1 MNETRMDETT
11 NEMINNKYIIE
22 KTIGKGQFGI
32 VYKGSHLK
40 TREPIAIKMESLGS
54 TIKLLK
60 NETTIINYLSTHNV
74 KHIPIVY
81 WYGKYKDHI
90 CTIMP
95 LYECSVS
102 EYIKL
107 KSLTPSKI
115 YMIMLKTIE
124 IIENVHN
131 NFVIHR
137 DMKPDNIMIRQGEL
151 FLIDFGFSTFYINE
165 DKEHIPYNDKN
176 MNMLGT
182 PNYVSINIHNG
193 IEATRRDDMISL
205 GYMFLYLFYE
215 KLPWEN
221 TTNIE
226 NQSVYPAIHIYHP
239 KNIKRKELKSI
250 EHIETLCAEIK
261 PVLWH
266 YIKYCYSLKYD
277 EEPAYNVIKQLLEKT
292 I

>member
-1 MNETRMDETT
+1 MNEITNNPT
-11 NEMINNKYIIE
+11 NEIIHNKYIIE
-22 KTIGKGQFGI
+22 KTIGKGQFGV
-32 VYKGSHLK
+32 VYKGSHRK
-40 TREPIAIKMESLGS
+40 TREPIAIKMESIGS
-54 TIKLLK
+54 PIKLLK

-74 KHIPIVY
+74 KNIPIIY
-81 WYGKYKDHI
+81 WYGKYNDHI

-107 KSLTPSKI
+107 KSLSPSKI
-115 YMIMLKTIE
+115 YTIMLKTIE
-124 IIENVHN
+124 IIENVHDN
-131 NFVIHR
+131 YVIHR
-137 DMKPDNIMIRQGEL
+137 DIKPDNIMIRQGEL

-165 DKEHIPYNDKN
+165 EKEHIPYNDKN
-176 MNMLGT
+176 VNMLGT
-182 PNYVSINIHNG
+182 PNYVSINIHHG

-221 TTNIE
+221 IMNVE
-226 NQSVYPAIHIYHP
+226 NPSDYTAIHIYHP

-261 PVLWH
+261 PVLCH
-266 YIKYCYSLKYD
+266 YIKYCYSLKYH
-277 EEPAYNVIKQLLEKT
+277 EEPAYNIIKQLLNKT

>member
-1 MNETRMDETT
+1 MNETI
-11 NEMINNKYIIE
+11 NEIINKKYIIE

-32 VYKGSHLK
+32 VYKGSHYK
-40 TREPIAIKMESLGS
+40 TREPIAIKMESLS
-54 TIKLLK
+54 SPIKLLK

-74 KHIPIVY
+74 KNIPIVY
-81 WYGKYKDHI
+81 WYGKYTDHI

-107 KSLTPSKI
+107 KSITPSKI
-115 YMIMLKTIE
+115 YTIMLKTIE
-124 IIENVHN
+124 IIENVHHK
-131 NFVIHR
+131 FVIHR
-137 DMKPDNIMIRQGEL
+137 DIKPDNIMIRQGEI

-165 DKEHIPYNDKN
+165 EKEHIPYNDKN

-193 IEATRRDDMISL
+193 FEATRRDDMISL

-221 TTNIE
+221 IMNME
-226 NQSVYPAIHIYHP
+226 NPSDYPAIHIYHP
-239 KNIKRKELKSI
+239 RNMKRKELKSI
-250 EHIETLCAEIK
+250 DNIETLCAEIK
-261 PVLWH
+261 PLLCN
-266 YIKYCYSLKYD
+266 YIKYCYTLKYD
-277 EEPAYNVIKQLLEKT
+277 EEPAYNIIKQLLEKT